1 MLVLLAV
8 IVERLRK
15 NGQDNNGNEND
26 DNDNGC
32 DNLIEDFVRKSME
45 KKLKASQI
53 KFLTN
58 CMQSL

>member
-1 MLVLLAV
+1 MMLVLLAV

-45 KKLKASQI
+45 KK
-53 KFLTN
+53 
-58 CMQSL
+58 